1 MTPVRLRELLD
12 YDPSTGV
19 VKTRKG
25 RVLMPDHDG
34 LVVIFC
40 SETKTKIKQ
49 KLERIAYTLAFGVVP
64 RKDKKVLHKNL
75 DISDNSSKNLS
86 LVTRGIFLQIKE
98 AQRNLTQGIR
108 LSAHCTDQFDYV
120 VSWID
125 QGKEKHLVFS
135 DIGAA
140 RKFMLK
146 QQLKYSKILTKYCVF
161 D

>member
-1 MTPVRLRELLD
+1 MTPARLRELLD

-19 VKTRKG
+19 ITTKRK
-25 RVLMPDHDG
+25 RVLQPDDDG
-34 LVVIFC
+34 LVVVFC
-40 SETKTKIKQ
+40 PITKKKFKQ

-75 DISDNSSKNLS
+75 DILDNSSKNLG
-86 LVTRGIFLQIKE
+86 LVSRGIFLQIKE
-98 AQRNLTQGIR
+98 AQKNLSHGIR
-108 LSAHCTDQFDYV
+108 LSAHHIDQFDYL

-125 QGKEKHLVFS
+125 QGKEKHMLFS
-135 DIGAA
+135 DIAAA

-146 QQLKYSKILTKYCVF
+146 QQLKYSKILTKYCIF